1 MHFRVAEDIKIIVVK
16 EGIEK
21 HFDAPCNMGLN
32 LMEFLKATDH
42 QEIEGMCGGMALCAT
57 CHVRVLE
64 SDNALGEVNDD
75 EAAMLETLPQ
85 IFDNSRLA
93 CQIKLNEHL
102 SRLKIE
108 L

>member
-1 MHFRVAEDIKIIVVK
+1 MAEDIKITVVK
-16 EGIEK
+16 GGTEQ
-21 HFDAPCNMGLN
+21 HFDAPCDMGLN

-64 SDNALGEVNDD
+64 SDIALGEKNDD
-75 EAAMLETLPQ
+75 EAAMLETLPLV
-85 IFDNSRLA
+85 FDNSRLA
-93 CQIKLNEHL
+93 CQIKLNEHI

-108 L
+108 LT

>member
-1 MHFRVAEDIKIIVVK
+1 MGENIKITVVK
-16 EGIEK
+16 EGAEK
-21 HFDAPCNMGLN
+21 YFDAPNDMGLN

-57 CHVRVLE
+57 CHVRVVD
-64 SDNALGEVNDD
+64 SDSSLSEKSDD

-85 IFDNSRLA
+85 LFDNSRLA
-93 CQIKLNEHL
+93 CQIKLNEHI

-108 L
+108 LT